1 MVFVP
6 FNARMHQEQR
16 QQHSFE
22 DINFKGKNTPP
33 SIHAIPDQVVV
44 AHPPSDVV
52 VAANTA
58 TAYFLDTLKRTD
70 NECCQWQHPPTLEIC
85 PLLAQWG
92 SCWVMGGDYIIM
104 HYYVVAAVA
113 ISIAAIL
120 SLFLDKSYCDV
131 IHIKH
136 IMLQNRVKS
145 RSLQNVAN
153 TEKHKLN

>member
-1 MVFVP
+1 
-6 FNARMHQEQR
+6 MHQEQR
-16 QQHSFE
+16 QQQHSFE

-44 AHPPSDVV
+44 AHPSSDVV

-58 TAYFLDTLKRTD
+58 TAYFLDTFKRTASVV
-70 NECCQWQHPPTLEIC
+70 NGNTHLHLKYAL
-85 PLLAQWG
+85 LLAEWG

-104 HYYVVAAVA
+104 HYYYVVAAVA
-113 ISIAAIL
+113 ISIAVIL